1 MIPGNMENPWGFLSK
16 HYLLICSNTNA
27 CDWHFRVVGG
37 EPSSNFGC
45 EITILTAFFIVF
57 CSSCRKILCWYIR
70 MYQIVPQVHHPK
82 SSYHGSFITTKLKKF
97 IQHNKI
103 PEYANRST
111 EDQLHSS
118 AFLCWYFIFFML
130 MFHFYLG

>member
-1 MIPGNMENPWGFLSK
+1 LPGNMENPWGILSK
-16 HYLLICSNTNA
+16 HYLLICPNTNA

-57 CSSCRKILCWYIR
+57 CSPCRKILCWYIR
-70 MYQIVPQVHHPK
+70 IYQTVPQVHHQNHLTMVL
-82 SSYHGSFITTKLKKF
+82 SLLQNLRNLYSIKKF
-97 IQHNKI
+97 LNMQ
-103 PEYANRST
+103 T
-111 EDQLHSS
+111 DQQKTNCTVLHFYVDIS
-118 AFLCWYFIFFML
+118 FFFML

>member
-1 MIPGNMENPWGFLSK
+1 MRLTLQGCWRGTKFKFWLWSYYLNCLFHSLLQSLQEDTVLVHQNIPNS
-16 HYLLICSNTNA
+16 T
-27 CDWHFRVVGG
+27 
-37 EPSSNFGC
+37 PSS
-45 EITILTAFFIVF
+45 
-57 CSSCRKILCWYIR
+57 
-70 MYQIVPQVHHPK
+70 K

-118 AFLCWYFIFFML
+118 AFLFWYFIFLCWCFIFILDKDLFQTCRQSME
-130 MFHFYLG
+130 MCIITDQTPEN